1 MRGRDFSANEVVF
14 TNRKWILRGLI
25 AVFALGF
32 VITGS
37 ILIWRAVTAQRT
49 QARLEE
55 ARQMVSLE
63 EPEET
68 PAEPE
73 EAEQPPRTPEEPAQS
88 EPEEP
93 PQPEAPAEPETI
105 KTPPEAEPQPEFQ
118 PEVPPEPEE
127 GETPPEA
134 DALPPLLDKYLPLL
148 YEYPDFAGWLTIGK
162 NDIIDTLVVRATD
175 NEFYL
180 DHDFTG
186 ASAWGG
192 AIFMDCY
199 DALEPLSRN
208 TILYGHHLADQFSD
222 RMFGELES
230 FKTPSYTLENQT
242 FYFATPFREYTATIF
257 AVYTLYPSD
266 WRLYSVEFAD
276 DQDFL
281 DYCNDAIS
289 RSRVDCGVTVQ
300 PEDKIITLS
309 TCDYT
314 ANDYRLIVQAVLT
327 PLE

>member
-1 MRGRDFSANEVVF
+1 MK
-14 TNRKWILRGLI
+14 RKTLFRLLI
-25 AVFALGF
+25 ALFAIGF
-32 VITGS
+32 LITGG
-37 ILIWRAVTAQRT
+37 ILIWRGVTMRRSQNRM
-49 QARLEE
+49 EE
-55 ARQMVSLE
+55 ARQLLAAAEEPRSETEEPEVQPQPEPEQAEPLPEEPEDPQEPQPQPEPASPEPEQSEPLPE
-63 EPEET
+63 EPEE
-68 PAEPE
+68 PQEPE
-73 EAEQPPRTPEEPAQS
+73 P
-88 EPEEP
+88 
-93 PQPEAPAEPETI
+93 
-105 KTPPEAEPQPEFQ
+105 EPQPE
-118 PEVPPEPEE
+118 PVEEEPVF
-127 GETPPEA
+127 
-134 DALPPLLDKYLPLL
+134 PPLLEKYLPLL
-148 YEYPDFAGWLTIGK
+148 YEYPDFAGWLTIGR
-162 NDIIDTLVVRATD
+162 NDVIDTLVVRTTD

-192 AIFMDCY
+192 AVFMDCY

-208 TILYGHHLADQFSD
+208 TILYGHHLADQFSN

-266 WRLYSVEFAD
+266 WRLYSVEFVD

-289 RSRVDCGVTVQ
+289 QSRVDCGVTVQ
-300 PEDKIITLS
+300 PDDKIITLS

-314 ANDYRLIVQAVLT
+314 GNDYRLIVQAVLT
-327 PLE
+327 PIE

>member
-1 MRGRDFSANEVVF
+1 MK
-14 TNRKWILRGLI
+14 RKTIFRLLI
-25 AVFALGF
+25 VLFAIGF
-32 VITGS
+32 VITGG
-37 ILIWRAVTAQRT
+37 ILIWRSVTAQRS
-49 QARLEE
+49 QNRMEE
-55 ARQMVSLE
+55 ARQLLAAES
-63 EPEET
+63 EPQ
-68 PAEPE
+68 AEPE
-73 EAEQPPRTPEEPAQS
+73 EPDPQTEIEQDLEEPTPV
-88 EPEEP
+88 EPVTETRPEPASPEPEP
-93 PQPEAPAEPETI
+93 PQPELSEPESDLPEPLPEESEEPELQAEPELS
-105 KTPPEAEPQPEFQ
+105 E
-118 PEVPPEPEE
+118 PEPEF
-127 GETPPEA
+127 
-134 DALPPLLDKYLPLL
+134 PPLLEKYLPLL

-162 NDIIDTLVVRATD
+162 NDVIDTLVVRTTD

-192 AIFMDCY
+192 AVFMDCY

-208 TILYGHHLADQFSD
+208 TILYGHHLADQFSN

-281 DYCNDAIS
+281 DYCSDAIS
-289 RSRVDCGVTVQ
+289 QSRVDCGVTIQ
-300 PEDKIITLS
+300 PDDKIITLS

-327 PLE
+327 PIE